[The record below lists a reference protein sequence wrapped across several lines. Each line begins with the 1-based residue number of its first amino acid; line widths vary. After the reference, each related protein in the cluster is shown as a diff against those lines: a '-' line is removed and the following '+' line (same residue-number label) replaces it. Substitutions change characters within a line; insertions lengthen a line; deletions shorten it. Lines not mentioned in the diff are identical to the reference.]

1 MMARR
6 FFTLE
11 LVLLVGFSATFLL
24 PRASVS
30 SPSGIAMK
38 LPAWV
43 GPWLGEDAEVTAKE
57 IGALAKDTQFA
68 RKIYTSP
75 EGDHIFVSI
84 VLSGGD
90 MASSIHRPERCLPAQ
105 GWSLQ
110 SSRNETIPIGDGR
123 SLDTKLLRS
132 VRRFGDDAGKEQLIT
147 NLNYYWF
154 IGYSRSTPSHLQRT
168 LWDMHDRLI
177 YGYDQRWAYVTVTGN
192 VTKGWAKPD
201 RSEAETAEILEKF
214 TAELVHK
221 LQTPSGVP
229 LM

>member
-1 MMARR
+1 MTKRLFKLQAA
-6 FFTLE
+6 
-11 LVLLVGFSATFLL
+11 LLLGFSVVFAL
-24 PRASVS
+24 PHARLS

-75 EGDHIFVSI
+75 DGDQIFVSI
-84 VLSGGD
+84 VLSGDD

-105 GWSLQ
+105 GWNLR
-110 SSRNETIPIGDGR
+110 SSKRETIPVDSSR
-123 SLDTKLLRS
+123 SLDTTLLKS
-132 VRRFGDDAGKEQLIT
+132 VRLISVDAGNERLIT

-154 IGYSRSTPSHLQRT
+154 IGYNRLTASHLQRT
-168 LWDMHDRLI
+168 LWDMRDRLI
-177 YGYDQRWAYVTVTGN
+177 YGYDQRWAYVTVTAN
-192 VTKGWAKPD
+192 VTEGWSRPN
-201 RSEAETAEILEKF
+201 RSEADTAKVIEGF

-221 LQTPSGVP
+221 LQTPTGAP

>member
-1 MMARR
+1 MMVKR

-11 LVLLVGFSATFLL
+11 LALLIGFSAIFLL
-24 PRASVS
+24 PHASIS
-30 SPSGIAMK
+30 SPSGIALK

-43 GPWLGEDAEVTAKE
+43 GGWLGEDAEVTAKE

-75 EGDHIFVSI
+75 DGDQIFVSI

-110 SSRNETIPIGDGR
+110 SSRKETIPIDNSR
-123 SLDTKLLRS
+123 SLDTTLLRS
-132 VRRFGDDAGKEQLIT
+132 VRPFVDDRGNEHEIT

-154 IGYSRSTPSHLQRT
+154 VGYKRLTSSHLQRT
-168 LWDMHDRLI
+168 LSDMHDRLI

-192 VTKGWAKPD
+192 VTKGWARPD
-201 RSEAETAEILEKF
+201 RSEADTSRVIEKF
-214 TAELVHK
+214 AAELVHK
-221 LQTPSGVP
+221 LQTPTGAP